1 MTKIKGKTILTWV
14 KPTGN
19 GMHVG
24 NYLWAV
30 KPIIDIS
37 AGNKTFL
44 MLADLHS
51 LTSVH
56 DRETLAQ
63 NKKNVLMEYFAFLPE
78 DSEIIVFE
86 QSKLARHMDIM
97 WMLTSV
103 TPYSLMLRAHSF
115 KDSQAKNS
123 DINMAVFNYPI
134 LMAADIINF
143 DADLVP
149 VWKDQKQHI
158 EFARDIAENFNKTY
172 NREFFKLPS
181 DLISEDLWII
191 PGTDGR
197 KMSKSYDNFIPIF
210 APEKELKK
218 KIMSIVTDDT
228 PLELPKNPDTCNV
241 FALIKLFASD
251 EKQNEVRQKYLA
263 GNYGYGHAKL
273 ELLDIILEY
282 FREPRE
288 KYNQYKENYYFIEK
302 RLEKW
307 NTRAKSIITKK
318 YNKLMDIVGL
328 KIK

>member
-172 NREFFKLPS
+172 NTEFFKLPS

-282 FREPRE
+282 FRRPRE
-288 KYNQYKENYYFIEK
+288 KYFAYQNNYSLIE
-302 RLEKW
+302 EKLKVGNKIAW
-307 NTRAKSIITKK
+307 DLITKK
-318 YNKLMDIVGL
+318 YNDIVKLVGL
-328 KIK
+328 

>member
-1 MTKIKGKTILTWV
+1 MTQIKGKTILTGV

-24 NYLWAV
+24 NYFWAV

-37 AGNKTFL
+37 SGNKTFL

-56 DRETLAQ
+56 DKETLVQ
-63 NKKNVLMEYFAFLPE
+63 NKRNVLIEYMSLLPD

-97 WMLTSV
+97 WVLTSV

-115 KDSQAKNS
+115 KDSQTKNA

-149 VWKDQKQHI
+149 VGKDQKQHI
-158 EFARDIAENFNKTY
+158 EFARDIGENFNRTY
-172 NREFFKLPS
+172 HTPFFKLPS

-210 APEKELKK
+210 ASEKELKK

-228 PLELPKNPDTCNV
+228 PLEAPKNPDTCHV
-241 FALIKLFASD
+241 FTLIKLFASR
-251 EKQNEVRQKYLA
+251 EKQQEIRAKYLA

-273 ELLDIILEY
+273 ELLDAILAY
-282 FREPRE
+282 FKQPRE
-288 KYNQYKENYYFIEK
+288 KYFAYQNEYSLIEK
-302 RLEKW
+302 KLLEW
-307 NTRAKSIITKK
+307 NDFAQKIIEKK
-318 YNKLMDIVGL
+318 YQDIIDIVGL
-328 KIK
+328 S

>member
-172 NREFFKLPS
+172 NTEFFKLPS

-273 ELLDIILEY
+273 ELLEIILEY

-288 KYNQYKENYYFIEK
+288 KYFAYQNDYSLIE
-302 RLEKW
+302 EKLKVGNKIAW
-307 NTRAKSIITKK
+307 DIITKK
-318 YNKLMDIVGL
+318 YHDIVELVGL
-328 KIK
+328 

>member
-1 MTKIKGKTILTWV
+1 MTQIKGKTILTGV

-24 NYLWAV
+24 NYFWAV
-30 KPIIDIS
+30 KPIINIS
-37 AGNKTFL
+37 KGNTTFL

-56 DRETLAQ
+56 DKETLEQ
-63 NKKNVLMEYFAFLPE
+63 NKKNVLMEYFALLPD

-86 QSKLARHMDIM
+86 QSKLVRHMDIM
-97 WMLTSV
+97 WILTSV

-149 VWKDQKQHI
+149 VGKDQKQHI
-158 EFARDIAENFNKTY
+158 EFARDIAENFNQTY
-172 NREFFKLPS
+172 NTEFFKLPS

-228 PLELPKNPDTCNV
+228 PLEEPKNPDTCNV
-241 FALIKLFASD
+241 FAFIKLFASE
-251 EKQNEVRQKYLA
+251 EKQNEIRGKYLA

-273 ELLDIILEY
+273 ELLEIILEY
-282 FREPRE
+282 FREERA
-288 KYNQYKENYYFIEK
+288 KYFAYQNDYSLIEK
-302 RLEKW
+302 KLKEGTKIAQ
-307 NTRAKSIITKK
+307 NMIIKK
-318 YNKLMDIVGL
+318 YENIIDLVGL
-328 KIK
+328 S

>member
-1 MTKIKGKTILTWV
+1 MKKIQNKTILTWI

-19 GMHVG
+19 GMHLG
-24 NYLWAV
+24 NYFWAL

-37 AGNKTFL
+37 VGNKTFL
-44 MLADLHS
+44 MLPDLHS

-56 DRETLAQ
+56 NRETLAQ

-78 DSEIIVFE
+78 DSEIVVFE
-86 QSKLARHMDIM
+86 QSALVHHTDIM
-97 WMLTSV
+97 WILTSV

-134 LMAADIINF
+134 LMAADILNF

-149 VWKDQKQHI
+149 VGTDQKQHI

-172 NREFFKLPS
+172 NTEFFKLPS

-210 APEKELKK
+210 ASEKELKK
-218 KIMSIVTDDT
+218 KIMSIVTDNT

-273 ELLDIILEY
+273 ELLEIILEY

-288 KYNQYKENYYFIEK
+288 KYFAYQNDYSLIEEKLKIGNQMAQD
-302 RLEKW
+302 LV
-307 NTRAKSIITKK
+307 TKK
-318 YNKLMDIVGL
+318 YNDIVQLVGL
-328 KIK
+328 

>member
-63 NKKNVLMEYFAFLPE
+63 NKKNVLMEYFTFLPE

-241 FALIKLFASD
+241 FALIKLFASN

-273 ELLDIILEY
+273 ELLEIILEY

-288 KYNQYKENYYFIEK
+288 KYFAYQNDYSLIE
-302 RLEKW
+302 EKLKVGNKIAW
-307 NTRAKSIITKK
+307 DLITKK
-318 YNKLMDIVGL
+318 YNDIVKLVGL
-328 KIK
+328 

>member
-1 MTKIKGKTILTWV
+1 MTQIKGKTILTGV

-24 NYLWAV
+24 NYFWAV
-30 KPIIDIS
+30 KPIINIS
-37 AGNKTFL
+37 KGNTTFL

-56 DRETLAQ
+56 DKETLEQ
-63 NKKNVLMEYFAFLPE
+63 NKKNVLMEYFALLPD
-78 DSEIIVFE
+78 DSDIIVFE

-97 WMLTSV
+97 WILTSV

-149 VWKDQKQHI
+149 VGKDQKQHI
-158 EFARDIAENFNKTY
+158 EFARDIAENFNQTY

-228 PLELPKNPDTCNV
+228 PLEEPKNPDTCNV
-241 FALIKLFASD
+241 FAFIKLFASE
-251 EKQNEVRQKYLA
+251 EKQNEIRGKYLA

-273 ELLDIILEY
+273 ELLEIILEY
-282 FREPRE
+282 FREERA
-288 KYNQYKENYYFIEK
+288 KYFAYQNDYWLIEK
-302 RLEKW
+302 KLKEGTKIAQ
-307 NTRAKSIITKK
+307 NMIIKK
-318 YNKLMDIVGL
+318 YENIIDLVGL
-328 KIK
+328 S

>member
-1 MTKIKGKTILTWV
+1 MTKIKGKKILTGV

-24 NYLWAV
+24 NYFWAV

-37 AGNKTFL
+37 KGNTTFL

-56 DRETLAQ
+56 DREILIQ

-86 QSKLARHMDIM
+86 QSKLVYHTDIM

-149 VWKDQKQHI
+149 VGKDQKQHI
-158 EFARDIAENFNKTY
+158 EFARDIAENFNRTY
-172 NREFFKLPS
+172 NKDFFKLPS

-228 PLELPKNPDTCNV
+228 PLEEPKNPDTCNV
-241 FALIKLFASD
+241 FSLIKLFAWE
-251 EKQNEVRQKYLA
+251 EKQNEIRGKYLA

-273 ELLDIILEY
+273 ELLDLILEY
-282 FREPRE
+282 YRLPRE
-288 KYNQYKENYYFIEK
+288 KYFAYQNDYSLIE
-302 RLEKW
+302 EKLKKGNDIAW
-307 NTRAKSIITKK
+307 EIITKK
-318 YNKLMDIVGL
+318 YHDIIQIVGL
-328 KIK
+328 

>member
-1 MTKIKGKTILTWV
+1 MTQIKGKTILTGV

-24 NYLWAV
+24 NYFWAV
-30 KPIIDIS
+30 KPIINIS
-37 AGNKTFL
+37 KGNTTFL

-56 DRETLAQ
+56 DKETLEQ
-63 NKKNVLMEYFAFLPE
+63 NKKNVLMEYFALLPD

-86 QSKLARHMDIM
+86 QSKLVRHMDIM
-97 WMLTSV
+97 WILTSV

-149 VWKDQKQHI
+149 VGKDQKQHI
-158 EFARDIAENFNKTY
+158 EFARDIAENFNQTY

-228 PLELPKNPDTCNV
+228 PLEEPKNPDTCNV
-241 FALIKLFASD
+241 FAFIKLFASE
-251 EKQNEVRQKYLA
+251 EKQNEIRGKYLA

-273 ELLDIILEY
+273 ELLEIILEY
-282 FREPRE
+282 FREERA
-288 KYNQYKENYYFIEK
+288 KYFAYQNDYSLIEK
-302 RLEKW
+302 KLKEGTKIAQ
-307 NTRAKSIITKK
+307 NMIIKK
-318 YNKLMDIVGL
+318 YENIIDLVGL
-328 KIK
+328 S